1 MNRPILACALY
12 IAASAGLAAQTS
24 QPNPYA
30 GTSNPPPDDQITEPT
45 AVDPAPPA
53 KPPAAHYAQ
62 PAAQPSA
69 DVQPNPD
76 GAPAPA
82 YDQPAAAGNPALSGD
97 NGTVEVA
104 PDARL
109 QPRLNQRTYSS
120 DPDGDI
126 VHPELALAPGEVGGG
141 TTIRVRLLDRLSTA
155 MNERGDVFHTQVA
168 TDVMQGGQVLIPA
181 GAHIDGRVVEVS
193 AGHAGGHGSMRLR
206 PETVILADG
215 RRFRIYAETS
225 GAPGSG
231 TRVGTEGMIAP
242 GSRVK
247 RDSIEYGG
255 AVGAGAITGA
265 VVAGPAGALAGTLIG
280 AGAVTVHLLVSHPQA
295 TLESGTTLLFTL
307 TEPLNLMAVP
317 DAAPPVAEVQP
328 RPAGN

>member
-1 MNRPILACALY
+1 LY
-12 IAASAGLAAQTS
+12 VAAAAALAAQTS

-45 AVDPAPPA
+45 NPAPAPPA

-62 PAAQPSA
+62 PAAAPNA
-69 DVQPNPD
+69 DGSLNPAV
-76 GAPAPA
+76 APAPA
-82 YDQPAAAGNPALSGD
+82 NGQPATADNPAMSGD

-104 PDARL
+104 PDAGR
-109 QPRLNQRTYSS
+109 QRGLNQRSYSS

-126 VHPELALAPGEVGGG
+126 VHPELALAPGELGGG

-155 MNERGDVFHTQVA
+155 MNQRGDVFHTQVA

-181 GAHIDGRVVEVS
+181 GARIDGRVVEVS
-193 AGHAGGHGSMRLR
+193 EGHAGGHGSMRLR

-215 RRFRIYAETS
+215 KQFRIFAETS

-231 TRVGTEGMIAP
+231 TRVGSEGTIAP

-265 VVAGPAGALAGTLIG
+265 VVGGPAGALAGTIIG

-295 TLESGTTLLFTL
+295 VLESGTTLLFTL

-317 DAAPPVAEVQP
+317 DAAPPVAEMQTA
-328 RPAGN
+328 PAGN